1 MIMTVGDSRVG
12 KSTVIKLLIDLL
24 QSQNRKIKVYNHD
37 NLQRFKAY
45 ETVVTI
51 DSLDFFRGE
60 TDKILQDLNNDE
72 LEIIMVDMPGQYL
85 EKICQYIQRTDL
97 FSLLVDYQW
106 SLTFV
111 QPISQRIDCVNY
123 LKSLLEFAID
133 NTNYVLVKNQYFG
146 EIFRD
151 YQEIMQSKFRII
163 GGAEIEL
170 TRLHR
175 DHYEAIER
183 TAKPI
188 SQCVT
193 DTSVYLVYRT
203 YIYHWIKNF
212 HASIRNETIASKY
225 LGI

>member
-1 MIMTVGDSRVG
+1 MTVGDSRVG

-37 NLQRFKAY
+37 NLQRLKAY

-51 DSLDFFRGE
+51 DSLDFSRGE

-106 SLTFV
+106 NLTFV
-111 QPISQRIDCVNY
+111 QPISHRIDCVNY
-123 LKSLLEFAID
+123 LKALLEFTVD
-133 NTNYVLVKNQYFG
+133 NANYVIVKNQYFG

-151 YQEIMQSKFRII
+151 YQELMQRKFRIV

-170 TRLHR
+170 TLLHR
-175 DHYEAIER
+175 EHYKAIER
-183 TAKPI
+183 TAEPI
-188 SQCVT
+188 SKCVT
-193 DTSVYLVYRT
+193 NTSVYLVYRT

-212 HASIRNETIASKY
+212 HDSIMNETIASKY